1 MNPDQKQNYW
11 EEKPAAVESADTEAV
26 APQTPSQRVQSVPD
40 APVSWTAGEY
50 VHPEKNGLWYVLF
63 VIIALGLIACDIFF
77 IKSYTFS
84 LLVVVMAAALVVYI
98 RRSPRDIQYTLS
110 AKQGLYIGERL
121 YNLADFKAFGLIRDG
136 EHHSIM
142 LIPIKRFATGVSVY
156 FPEEAGER
164 IVDILGSILPM
175 ENLKLD
181 MIDVLVRKL
190 RL

>member
-1 MNPDQKQNYW
+1 MNPDQQQNYW
-11 EEKPAAVESADTEAV
+11 EEKPEVVASTDTDSQ
-26 APQTPSQRVQSVPD
+26 PPLTPSQQVQSVPD
-40 APVSWTAGEY
+40 APVSWTASEY

-63 VIIALGLIACDIFF
+63 VVVVLGLIACDIFLL
-77 IKSYTFS
+77 KSYTFS
-84 LLVVVMAAALVVYI
+84 ILVVVMAVSLVVYI
-98 RRSPRDIQYTLS
+98 RRAPRDIQYALS
-110 AKQGLYIGERL
+110 AKQGLYIGEKL

-164 IVDILGSILPM
+164 IVDILGGVLPM

-181 MIDVLVRKL
+181 MIDVVVRKL